1 MNKEI
6 LIQNLKILH
15 SWGKINETNDNPG
28 LEELIEICNKT
39 GYTADRLLSSPLP
52 SMRPEIEFLVMDCD
66 GVLTNGEMIF
76 TREGDEIKHF
86 HAKDGLGIKRMH
98 QQGIKTGIISAG
110 RSTGLVERR
119 AEMLGIPRVYVG
131 RQAKWEVLQSWL
143 QEENIATEK
152 VAYIGDDLSDLPVMQ
167 QVGFSACPADAVR
180 EVKNYCSITL
190 SRDGG
195 KGCVREL
202 IDDYLLSPRSS
213 A

>member
-15 SWGKINETNDNPG
+15 GWGKIDELTGNPG
-28 LEELIEICNKT
+28 LGELIEACRKT
-39 GYTADRLLSSPLP
+39 GYTADRLLNSPLP
-52 SMRPEIEFLVMDCD
+52 SSPPGIEFLVMDCD

-98 QQGIKTGIISAG
+98 KAGIKTGIISAG
-110 RSTGLVERR
+110 SSTGLVERR
-119 AEMLGIPRVYVG
+119 AEMLGIQRVYVG
-131 RQAKWEVLQSWL
+131 KKAKWEVLQGWL
-143 QEENIATEK
+143 QEENIAAEK
-152 VAYIGDDLSDLPVMQ
+152 VAYIGDDLSDLPVLQ
-167 QVGFSACPADAVR
+167 RVGFSACPADAVR
-180 EVKNYCSITL
+180 EVKNYCSVTL

-202 IDDYLLSPRSS
+202 IDDYLLFSRSG